1 MASKLPKNGQMRK
14 HERPRMNDFLPLL
27 NFIKDLVE
35 TNLLLSCFFYK
46 FAFRNAEEV
55 EHYESEFFFC

>member
-1 MASKLPKNGQMRK
+1 MRK

-46 FAFRNAEEV
+46 FAFRNVEEV

>member
-1 MASKLPKNGQMRK
+1 MRK

-55 EHYESEFFFC
+55 EHYEREFFFC